1 MLLKVT
7 LEYDKRLVTE
17 ATLAQTSPGLI
28 RSGSGTRIQYT
39 DEKCAFGTR
48 LWHKLAWDDNREL
61 LERYFECNS
70 S

>member
-7 LEYDKRLVTE
+7 LEHDKRLVTE
-17 ATLAQTSPGLI
+17 ATLAQASPGLK
-28 RSGSGTRIQYT
+28 GLGQEPGYT